1 MAEQNTDQHGCDG
14 SARMLMSF
22 VWNSLD
28 LPYRARRP
36 LAATGA
42 AQSNRSCKR
51 CAPPLR
57 ALGVAAVDVLFTAET
72 QSTRSVDRNDGL

>member
-1 MAEQNTDQHGCDG
+1 
-14 SARMLMSF
+14 MLMSF

-42 AQSNRSCKR
+42 AQSNRPCKR